1 MSSSSASGGALPYAS
16 SSRGE
21 EDWQCAAI
29 GGADV
34 KPVVVS
40 LEVNSAATASAWVS
54 SHALGRHRLHPDTGA
69 TVVLLF
75 PGERYRL
82 RLRNFDGSREVLAAL
97 YVDGRNAA
105 SGASVRLP
113 PGGADVVWAGWR
125 DAAGAETSGFV
136 AAEMPTVDRRLDA
149 AEAAAAA
156 EVGGLRVKIAR
167 TEVLREARAHVF
179 VAGGGDAAV
188 RGSAAIA
195 MSSMK
200 KIDQGLGTAPPPA
213 AAAVTRTITEVM
225 GPTLAECKI
234 QFFDDFGMIL
244 LLKDKADLPP
254 VPGAGDGGD
263 AGVGK
268 KRKVSAAMVAASKK
282 PKPGAGGGGGGGAGG
297 TGADDGVIDL
307 T

>member
-1 MSSSSASGGALPYAS
+1 MSSSSASAGALPYAS

-34 KPVVVS
+34 KPVIVS
-40 LEVNSAATASAWVS
+40 LEICSAATASAWVG
-54 SHALGRHRLHPDTGA
+54 SHALGRHRLHPNGE

-82 RLRNFDGSREVLAAL
+82 RLRNFDGAREVLAAL

-125 DAAGAETSGFV
+125 DAAGAEATPFV

-179 VAGGGDAAV
+179 VAGGGEAAV

-195 MSSMK
+195 MSSLK
-200 KIDQGLGTAPPPA
+200 KVDQGLGTAPPPA
-213 AAAVTRTITEVM
+213 AAAVTKTITEVM

-254 VPGAGDGGD
+254 VPGAGAGD

-268 KRKVSAAMVAASKK
+268 KRKVSASMVTASKK
-282 PKPGAGGGGGGGAGG
+282 PSGGGGGGGGDGG
-297 TGADDGVIDL
+297 GGGGVIDL